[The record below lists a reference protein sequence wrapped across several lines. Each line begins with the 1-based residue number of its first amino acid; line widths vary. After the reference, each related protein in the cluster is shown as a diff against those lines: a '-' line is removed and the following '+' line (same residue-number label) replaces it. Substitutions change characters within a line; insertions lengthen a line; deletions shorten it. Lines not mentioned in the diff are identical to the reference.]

1 MSADDKARYMQ
12 AMHGVQSAI
21 ALEQQLGAGHIDSH
35 KHLRVGI
42 DSGHI
47 STGALVELLIDK
59 GLLTLDEYEAKL
71 ASFAER
77 ELMSYQDKYPGVNFR

>member
-1 MSADDKARYMQ
+1 MSEDDKTRYMQ
-12 AMHGVQSAI
+12 AMHGVQSGI
-21 ALEQQLGAGHIDSH
+21 AFEQSLGQGGIDSH

-47 STGALVELLIDK
+47 STGALVELLIEK
-59 GLLTLDEYEAKL
+59 NLLTLDEYEGKL

-77 ELMSYQDKYPGVNFR
+77 ELLSYEVKYPGVHFR